1 MIISNVDCND
11 ILKCNCVQFC
21 RLESYTNRDVL
32 STQRIPR
39 SQQDEAHVN
48 SETLK
53 LKSEENDIDNENA
66 QATSSPVTD
75 GNAPP
80 AGLQQSTSEHA
91 FDKKFSESR
100 PHEQVGD
107 VSAGHDNVPEGT
119 MLKSTAEGRTQSSI
133 TDEIVGV

>member
-1 MIISNVDCND
+1 MFCL
-11 ILKCNCVQFC
+11 LK
-21 RLESYTNRDVL
+21 
-32 STQRIPR
+32 
-39 SQQDEAHVN
+39 AHMN

-53 LKSEENDIDNENA
+53 LKLEENDIDNENA
-66 QATSSPVTD
+66 QSTSSPVTD
-75 GNAPP
+75 GNTPP

-100 PHEQVGD
+100 PHEQVGN